1 MENIEG
7 RYREAVKFLSSKGGH
22 YLKHPKL
29 SGKPS
34 YLFDSDGVH
43 LSELGNNTL
52 LDNVHDALEHL
63 LDCAGV
69 GFLA

>member
-1 MENIEG
+1 MC
-7 RYREAVKFLSSKGGH
+7 LLH
-22 YLKHPKL
+22 YIKHPQL
-29 SGKPS
+29 SGKPPN
-34 YLFDSDGVH
+34 LFDSDGVH

-52 LDNVHDALEHL
+52 LDNIHDALEHL